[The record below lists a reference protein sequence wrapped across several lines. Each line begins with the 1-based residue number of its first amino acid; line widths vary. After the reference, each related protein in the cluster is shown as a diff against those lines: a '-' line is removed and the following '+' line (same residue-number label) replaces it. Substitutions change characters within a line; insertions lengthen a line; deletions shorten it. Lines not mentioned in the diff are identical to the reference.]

1 MIQMNHLTIEVG
13 ADGVAIITL
22 DSKAERMNLV
32 SPEWVAAFDAALD
45 QVIGDASVTGVIVTS
60 GKPSFMA
67 GADLK
72 LMSTFYS
79 QGKTMRDAF
88 AFREGPNA
96 IHRRMETCGKPF
108 VAAINGLALG
118 GGYELALA
126 CHHRII
132 ADDPKAIVGLPEV
145 TVGLLPGSGGTQRL
159 PRMLGV
165 EKALAVL
172 LSGETLKPAA
182 ALARGLVDAV
192 VPSDQLLAAAR
203 AWLATKPDATRAWD
217 RKGFRMAGDQGLLDI
232 NIAMVYST
240 QASLISARTLHNY
253 PAAQAI
259 LSAVFDGVQMPMDL
273 ALKLEG
279 KYFAKLLAGPAARN
293 IMRTSFVSKGE
304 AERLARRP
312 QGVDK
317 AVVKTVGVL
326 GAGMMGGG
334 IAFVSALAGIDVVLL
349 DSTQEA
355 AERGKANCAKL
366 LAKDVERKRRTQQDA
381 DAILARIRPTAD
393 YADLAGCDIVVE
405 AVFEDAAIKADVT
418 RKTEAVIGKKVI
430 FASNTSTLPISEL
443 AKAFGRPTDFI
454 GLHFFSPVDRMA
466 LVEVIMGRQ
475 TSQETLA
482 HALDFVAQLRKTP
495 IVVND
500 SRGFYTSRV
509 FQTFIHEGMAMLEEG
524 VAPALIENAARL
536 AGMPVGP
543 LTVTDEVT
551 LDLPMKIIREAE
563 AQDGAAYQ
571 RPAGANV
578 LKRMIEEFGRTG
590 RKGGGGFYEYP
601 EGGKKQL
608 WPGLAKAFPVA
619 AVQPDLSEVKTRI
632 LYIQALD
639 TVRCLDEGVLTHPA
653 DADLGSVLAWGY
665 PTYTGGTIS
674 FIETVGLPEFVATSD
689 RLAQQYGER
698 FRAPDSLR
706 AKAAKNER
714 FYG

>member
-1 MIQMNHLTIEVG
+1 MNHLTIEVG
-13 ADGVAIITL
+13 ADGVAIVTL

-32 SPEWVAAFDAALD
+32 FPEWVAAFDAALD
-45 QVIGDASVTGVIVTS
+45 RVIGDAAVTGVIVTS

-72 LMSTFYS
+72 LMSTFYG
-79 QGKTMRDAF
+79 QGKTARDAF

-96 IHRRMETCGKPF
+96 IHRRMETSGKPF

-132 ADDPKAIVGLPEV
+132 VDDPKAVVGLPEV

-172 LSGETLKPAA
+172 LSGETLKPAE

-192 VPSDQLLAAAR
+192 VAPDQLLAAAR
-203 AWLATKPDATRAWD
+203 AWLATKPDPTRAWD

-240 QASLISARTLHNY
+240 QATLASARTLHNY

-279 KYFAKLLAGPAARN
+279 KYFAKLLAGPEARN
-293 IMRTSFVSKGE
+293 IIRTSFVSKGE

-326 GAGMMGGG
+326 GAGMMGSG
-334 IAFVSALAGIDVVLL
+334 IAFVSALAGIDVALL
-349 DSTQEA
+349 DSTPEA
-355 AERGKANCAKL
+355 AERGRANCAKL
-366 LAKDVERKRRTQQDA
+366 LAKDVERKRRTPQDA
-381 DAILARIRPTAD
+381 DAILARIRPTTD
-393 YADLAGCDIVVE
+393 FADLAGSDIVVE

-418 RKTEAVIGKKVI
+418 RKTEAAIGKKVI

-509 FQTFIHEGMAMLEEG
+509 FQTFIHEGMAMLAEG

-543 LTVTDEVT
+543 LAVTDEVT
-551 LDLPMKIIREAE
+551 LELPMKIIREAE

-578 LKRMIEEFGRTG
+578 LKRMIDELGRPG
-590 RKGGGGFYEYP
+590 RKAGGGFYEYP

-608 WPGLAKAFPVA
+608 WSGLATAFPVA
-619 AVQPDLSEVKTRI
+619 AVQPDLSEVKTRL

-674 FIETVGLPEFVATSD
+674 FIETIGLPEFVATSD
-689 RLAQQYGER
+689 RLAQLYGER